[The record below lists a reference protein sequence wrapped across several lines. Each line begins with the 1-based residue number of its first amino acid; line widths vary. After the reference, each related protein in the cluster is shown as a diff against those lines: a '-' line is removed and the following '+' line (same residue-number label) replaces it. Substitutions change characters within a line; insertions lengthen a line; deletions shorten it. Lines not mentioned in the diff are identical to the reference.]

1 MHPARARRLKL
12 IVLMLIA
19 VGIATGL
26 TLFALN
32 ENLMF
37 YFTPTEVANGKAPT
51 NQLFRVGGMVVDG
64 SVVKATDSVDVKFDI
79 TDYEKTITVKFGDI
93 LPDLFREGQGIIA
106 KGRLNEQGVF
116 IAEEVLAKHDE
127 TYMPAEVA
135 ASLKDKATNQAPPKG
150 KTP

>member
-12 IVLMLIA
+12 IVLMLVA

-26 TLFALN
+26 ALFALK

-37 YFTPTEVANGKAPT
+37 YFTPAEIAGGKAPI
-51 NQLFRVGGMVVDG
+51 NQLFRVGGMVVEG
-64 SVVKATDSVDVKFDI
+64 SVVKAQDSVDVQFDL
-79 TDYEKTITVKFGDI
+79 TDYDKTIRVKYSDI

-106 KGRLNEQGVF
+106 KGRLNDKGVF
-116 IAEEVLAKHDE
+116 VAEEVLAKHDE

-135 ASLKDKATNQAPPKG
+135 ATIKDKVKNHQPKG
-150 KTP
+150 TPE

>member
-1 MHPARARRLKL
+1 MMHPARARRLKL
-12 IVLMLIA
+12 IVLMLVA

-26 TLFALN
+26 ALFALK

-37 YFTPTEVANGKAPT
+37 YFTPAEVASGKAPI
-51 NQLFRVGGMVVDG
+51 NQLFRVGGMVVEG
-64 SVVKATDSVDVKFDI
+64 SVVKASNSVDVQFDL
-79 TDYEKTITVKFGDI
+79 TDYDRTIRVKYSDI

-106 KGRLNEQGVF
+106 KGRLNEQGDF

-135 ASLKDKATNQAPPKG
+135 ATIKKKTMEHQPKG
-150 KTP
+150 ATP

>member
-12 IVLMLIA
+12 ILLMLIA

-26 TLFALN
+26 ALFAFN
-32 ENLMF
+32 KNLMF
-37 YFTPTEVANGKAPT
+37 YFTPTEVATGVAPPH
-51 NQLFRVGGMVVDG
+51 QLFRVGGMVVDG
-64 SVVKATDSVDVKFDI
+64 SVIKAADSVDVQFDI
-79 TDYEKTITVKFGDI
+79 TDYEKTITVKFSDI

-106 KGRLNEQGVF
+106 KGRLNEQGTF

-127 TYMPAEVA
+127 KYMPAEVA
-135 ASLKDKATNQAPPKG
+135 AQMKERAEAATKG